1 VIDDAAI
8 DRIVRRLARPQPS
21 GELVVERAS
30 LLAEG
35 PHCSDIEAW
44 ILRNGGEAETSD
56 DSPDGDAGGGIFGAR
71 RSAYARV
78 GSGHPARY
86 FIPAGALPAT
96 QAPVAEE
103 LAGPH

>member
-1 VIDDAAI
+1 MIDDAAI
-8 DRIVRRLARPQPS
+8 DRIVRRLARTAPS

-44 ILRNGGEAETSD
+44 IVRHGGEAEA
-56 DSPDGDAGGGIFGAR
+56 PEQAPGDEGGIFGAR
-71 RSAYARV
+71 RSAYAQV

-86 FIPAGALPAT
+86 LIPAGALPAA
-96 QAPVAEE
+96 APREAQE
-103 LAGPH
+103 LAAPN